1 MQITCDS
8 SLFSPEDRCVTIE
21 TWEQIFFFLKKYDEV
36 SCMHLGHTRR
46 VNSLSPEVVKLS
58 LSVIVVENGMRCDE
72 RTGALALIPGYLQV
86 PPTSSSARF

>member
-1 MQITCDS
+1 MRN
-8 SLFSPEDRCVTIE
+8 DRNVGIH
-21 TWEQIFFFLKKYDEV
+21 FFFFFFEKYDKV

-72 RTGALALIPGYLQV
+72 RTRALALIPGYLQV
-86 PPTSSSARF
+86 STSSLAFLTAGSQVILL

>member
-1 MQITCDS
+1 MRN
-8 SLFSPEDRCVTIE
+8 DRNVGTNF
-21 TWEQIFFFLKKYDEV
+21 FFFLKKYDEV

-86 PPTSSSARF
+86 PPTSSSAFLTAGSRLILL